1 MKLTSLYII
10 AFVIIAHQQLSAQ
23 QTGTFTDS
31 RDGKIYKTIVIGNQ
45 TWMAENL
52 AYKANEGCW
61 AYNRDSGNVATY
73 GYLYTWESAKV
84 SCPNGWRLASD
95 AEWTTLSEY
104 LGGVNVAGR
113 KLKSTQ
119 MWPIEASENA
129 TNESGFNALPSS
141 ALGYN
146 DGTSN
151 FGELGVDAFFW
162 TATPEKNYV
171 WIRHL
176 NESSILFRDFDF
188 AAAAYSVRC
197 IKNEVK

>member
-1 MKLTSLYII
+1 MQKRFIFLLLILNSFGL
-10 AFVIIAHQQLSAQ
+10 FAQ

-31 RDGKIYKTIVIGNQ
+31 RDGKIYKTVKIGNQ

-52 AYKANEGCW
+52 AYKAVGGCW
-61 AYNRDSGNVATY
+61 AYNRDSLNVPTY
-73 GYLYTWESAKV
+73 GYLYTWETAKI
-84 SCPNGWRLASD
+84 SCPAGWRLASD
-95 AEWTTLSEY
+95 AEWSTLSDY
-104 LGGVNVAGR
+104 LGGVKVAGR

-119 MWPIEASENA
+119 MWPMEASENA
-129 TNESGFNALPSS
+129 TNESGFNALPGS

-197 IKNEVK
+197 IKDEDK

>member
-1 MKLTSLYII
+1 MQKRLIYLLLILNSIGL
-10 AFVIIAHQQLSAQ
+10 FAQ
-23 QTGTFTDS
+23 QTGTFIDS

-52 AYKANEGCW
+52 AYKASEGCW
-61 AYNRDSGNVATY
+61 AYNKDSVNVAKY
-73 GYLYTWESAKV
+73 GYLYNWDAAKTA
-84 SCPNGWRLASD
+84 CPTGWRLASD

-104 LGGVNVAGR
+104 LGGVKVAGR

-119 MWPIEASENA
+119 MWPIEATENA
-129 TNESGFNALPSS
+129 TNESGFNALPGS

-146 DGTSN
+146 NGTSN

-162 TATPEKNYV
+162 TATAEKNYV

-197 IKNEVK
+197 IKD